1 MGRVCVDE
9 VTNMSLPRL
18 LNSRMLELRRQLVAS
33 SSSSNTTRDPPPLHL
48 SRNLFGTV
56 DLQHNLKFAQQ
67 EMDKIH
73 QADSKRWNFDFL
85 AEKPKDGDYKWQ
97 KVDENTPQTC
107 NIPRLTCRTP
117 RTTTTTSSSTSTDS
131 TFTSTHTTSRR
142 NNKGVKR
149 LHKKPSGKVTQ
160 KLCTDFFKQVKVS
173 KNPCVSNEQK
183 DAGAEVTANTQSVS
197 IKLSDVLKIR
207 SLNVR

>member
-1 MGRVCVDE
+1 
-9 VTNMSLPRL
+9 MSLPRL

-97 KVDENTPQTC
+97 KTVNYEGEEDNYCRHYGENELEAEEDKFQQGILQRPGC
-107 NIPRLTCRTP
+107 NEPLRPLQRTGDV
-117 RTTTTTSSSTSTDS
+117 TDSSSQSDIKANIKTPFEPT
-131 TFTSTHTTSRR
+131 
-142 NNKGVKR
+142 N
-149 LHKKPSGKVTQ
+149 
-160 KLCTDFFKQVKVS
+160 S
-173 KNPCVSNEQK
+173 KEPYSCLE
-183 DAGAEVTANTQSVS
+183 
-197 IKLSDVLKIR
+197 
-207 SLNVR
+207 